1 MRIATL
7 RDRACHSLCLAHLS
21 LLSKRDEYARSPRQ
35 YRLMTAS
42 AAIVCG
48 GLLLATSASA
58 QQAGDGVAGMVN
70 TAATQG
76 DAIKLAAGKIFAAAG
91 FCGAGVG
98 GWNWWRKGKEGEQSH
113 IKGSQIFMPIAAG
126 AALGAIGFVMIK
138 AGESIGIQRSDLGN
152 VPT

>member
-1 MRIATL
+1 MGIAAL
-7 RDRACHSLCLAHLS
+7 RDRAGHSLCLAHLS
-21 LLSKRDEYARSPRQ
+21 LLAKRDEYARSPRQ

-42 AAIVCG
+42 AAIVCS
-48 GLLLATSASA
+48 GLLLSTAAVA
-58 QQAGDGVAGMVN
+58 QTGDGVAGMVN

-76 DAIKLAAGKIFAAAG
+76 DAIKLAAGKLFSAAG